1 MDLVLTVPNEY
12 PEKHVAYVSLCKGWY
27 FSTDFWLRTI
37 EFEGI
42 DQGGGLYALPSIPD
56 NHPCCII

>member
-12 PEKHVAYVSLCKGWY
+12 PEKHVAYVSLCMRASLY

-37 EFEGI
+37 EFKGTAR
-42 DQGGGLYALPSIPD
+42 GGGLYALLSIPD
-56 NHPCCII
+56 NHII